1 MSNSQD
7 NSVPNASSKRP
18 SVQEQIHYDHLTWPE
33 INEAVALRKMVVLP
47 IGAIQ
52 QHGPHLPVDAD
63 MLIVTTLALAAAAQ
77 RPERVL
83 VAPTLP
89 YSYNLEAMDFP
100 GTVSVAARTFMDLC
114 VSLVKSF
121 AYHGFDH
128 ILLLNG
134 FGPNDNL
141 VELVGR
147 QINLETDALCGSTTW
162 PTLLKVDPNFNATWR
177 KSTFPGSTHADEL
190 ETSLYLAID
199 EISVRMDQ
207 AKDHTPRY
215 QPANLGGNFVF
226 EDHFGGGAVYVP
238 GWMSAHAPEGVMGE
252 PTKASAEKGQRIL
265 AEAVTNL
272 VAVYDEF
279 YERPKRPNV
288 SHSTVLSK
296 GPLPLSVS

>member
-1 MSNSQD
+1 MPNSD
-7 NSVPNASSKRP
+7 VNSGSGASPKRP
-18 SVQEQIHYDHLTWPE
+18 SVQEQIHYDHLTWAE
-33 INEAVALRKMVVLP
+33 INEAVALKKMVVLP
-47 IGAIQ
+47 IGTIQ

-77 RPERVL
+77 RPARVL

-89 YSYNLEAMDFP
+89 YSYSLEGMDFP

-134 FGPNDNL
+134 SRLNDNL

-147 QINLETDALCGSTTW
+147 QINLETEALCGSTTW
-162 PTLLKVDPNFNATWR
+162 PTLLTVNPGFNATWR
-177 KSTFPGSTHADEL
+177 ESAFPGSTHADEL

-199 EISVRMDQ
+199 EVSVRMDQ

-238 GWMSAHAPEGVMGE
+238 SWTSAQSPDGVIGE
-252 PTKASAEKGQRIL
+252 PSKASTEKGQRIL

-279 YERPKRPNV
+279 YERPKRANV
-288 SHSTVLSK
+288 SHSTVPSM
-296 GPLPLSVS
+296 GPLPLNVS